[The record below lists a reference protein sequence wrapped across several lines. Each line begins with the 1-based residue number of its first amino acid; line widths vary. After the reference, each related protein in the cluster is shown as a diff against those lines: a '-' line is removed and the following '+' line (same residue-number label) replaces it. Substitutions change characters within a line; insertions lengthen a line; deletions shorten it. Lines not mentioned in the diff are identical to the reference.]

1 MSLFLSLVY
10 DRIDSLFNSVTSAAK
25 ASGLAPSSSN
35 CAQMFK
41 VSRSR
46 PVPNKFDISK
56 TTIKLIRGDGGMGL
70 RRLEG
75 GILMKVLPSEA
86 LIVVVVG
93 ISCCGMGRL
102 AGGTNRLNLKLSYW
116 SIKSLCTCFSK

>member
-56 TTIKLIRGDGGMGL
+56 TTIKLIKGERGDGIKKI
-70 RRLEG
+70 RRRNINESFT
-75 GILMKVLPSEA
+75 V
-86 LIVVVVG
+86 
-93 ISCCGMGRL
+93 
-102 AGGTNRLNLKLSYW
+102 
-116 SIKSLCTCFSK
+116 